1 MDSTRRIGAAVLAAI
16 TAVLLLVASLGWWA
30 DRHLLDSDRFTE
42 TAGSLLTEQDVQ
54 DALAEAIT
62 DQISSAAGTDLD
74 LVQPFIA
81 TIVRGV
87 VESTQFQTIFD
98 AAVRRAHQAVVD
110 DRLRGAVLD
119 LTEVVDRVR
128 EAIQPIAPDIARQ
141 IPSGEEIRIQVLRRS
156 QVDAFYRTLELFRTL
171 LVVVTVLMV
180 ACFVGALACS
190 TRRWRTVAL
199 TAWIVVGLFALWLV
213 AQRIGRSVVAGLP
226 DAPEYSAAAGTS
238 YGVILHDLA
247 VQSVVVLVVGAA
259 VALAA
264 GWIDRN
270 GGWAAVTE
278 AARRARAWL
287 RAQAAGRP
295 PGTPVP
301 PVPAAST
308 PSTASTASTG
318 PTDETTGPTDETT
331 GPVEVARGLVQGAL
345 APRLPAPGRT
355 GRSARWWRAAGLLVV
370 GLFAV
375 LSPGSLTT
383 VLVVLLGVAAIY
395 LALTEAL
402 AAWATP
408 RGAGDP
414 GDPGDPDAAPAE
426 ATTAHGAAAA
436 GES

>member
-1 MDSTRRIGAAVLAAI
+1 MDSTRRIGASVLAAV

-74 LVQPFIA
+74 LVLPFIA

-199 TAWIVVGLFALWLV
+199 TAWIVVGLFAQWLV

-301 PVPAAST
+301 PAAST
-308 PSTASTASTG
+308 TATTSTG
-318 PTDETTGPTDETT
+318 PTDEAT

-414 GDPGDPDAAPAE
+414 GDPGDPGGPDAAPAE
-426 ATTAHGAAAA
+426 ATTARGAAAA

>member
-1 MDSTRRIGAAVLAAI
+1 MDSTRRIGASVLAAV

-301 PVPAAST
+301 PAAST
-308 PSTASTASTG
+308 TATTSTG
-318 PTDETTGPTDETT
+318 PTDEAT

-414 GDPGDPDAAPAE
+414 GDPGDPGGPDAAPAE
-426 ATTAHGAAAA
+426 ATTARGAAAA

>member
-1 MDSTRRIGAAVLAAI
+1 MDSTRRIGASVLAAV

-199 TAWIVVGLFALWLV
+199 TAWIVVGLFAQWLV

-264 GWIDRN
+264 GWIDRT

-301 PVPAAST
+301 PAAST
-308 PSTASTASTG
+308 TATTSTG
-318 PTDETTGPTDETT
+318 PTDEAT

-414 GDPGDPDAAPAE
+414 GDPGDPGGPDAAPAE
-426 ATTAHGAAAA
+426 ATTARGAAAA

>member
-1 MDSTRRIGAAVLAAI
+1 MDSTRRIGASVLAAV

-199 TAWIVVGLFALWLV
+199 TAWIVVGLFAQWLV

-301 PVPAAST
+301 PAAST
-308 PSTASTASTG
+308 TATTSTG
-318 PTDETTGPTDETT
+318 PTDEAT

-414 GDPGDPDAAPAE
+414 GDPGGPDAAPAE
-426 ATTAHGAAAA
+426 ATTARGAAAA

>member
-1 MDSTRRIGAAVLAAI
+1 MDSTRRIGAVVLAVS

-30 DRHLLDSDRFTE
+30 DRHLLDSDRFTT

-62 DQISSAAGTDLD
+62 NQISSAAGTDLD

-81 TIVRGV
+81 TIVGGV
-87 VESTQFQTIFD
+87 VESDRFQQIFD

-110 DRLRGAVLD
+110 DRIRGAVLD

-128 EAIQPIAPDIARQ
+128 EAIQPIAPDIAQ
-141 IPSGEEIRIQVLRRS
+141 LIPSGEEIRIQVLRRS
-156 QVDAFYRTLELFRTL
+156 QVNAFYRTLELFRTL
-171 LVVVTVLMV
+171 LVVVTILMV
-180 ACFVGALACS
+180 ACFVGALVCS

-199 TAWIVVGLFALWLV
+199 TAWVVVGLFALRLV
-213 AQRIGRSVVAGLP
+213 AQRIGRSVVGGLP
-226 DAPEYSAAAGTS
+226 DRPEYSAAAGTS

-247 VQSVVVLVVGAA
+247 VQGIVVLVVGAV

-270 GGWAAVTE
+270 GGWAAVT
-278 AARRARAWL
+278 ATARRGVAWV
-287 RAQAAGRP
+287 RAQAAQRP
-295 PGTPVP
+295 PGVVVATTPAGSAESAE
-301 PVPAAST
+301 PADGAV
-308 PSTASTASTG
+308 G
-318 PTDETTGPTDETT
+318 PA
-331 GPVEVARGLVQGAL
+331 EVVRGLVQGAL
-345 APRLPAPGRT
+345 APRLPGPAD
-355 GRSARWWRAAGLLVV
+355 RSAHWWRAAGLLVV

-408 RGAGDP
+408 RRGERPDG
-414 GDPGDPDAAPAE
+414 PDAAE
-426 ATTAHGAAAA
+426 ATDPTTADAPAPDGAAAA
-436 GES
+436 GEA